1 MNEWQLDYSLVG
13 RLCREK
19 RNWSLLRGRIEISQ
33 MNFRKK
39 MCFVSLPDALCH
51 FIAYFRGTWEDD
63 RCICISLALLHLHSY
78 HAIILNKTKQVK
90 KEKWEINEKWLGW
103 DAHKSIRSDT
113 GSWLVSSLES
123 RAHVTICNHNKTI
136 RNQSRWVKR
145 IVWFWDY
152 IFWKWER
159 KVCTLFSQ
167 GT

>member
-63 RCICISLALLHLHSY
+63 GCMYISCLASLAFVPCHHFEQ
-78 HAIILNKTKQVK
+78 NKTSQ
-90 KEKWEINEKWLGW
+90 
-103 DAHKSIRSDT
+103 
-113 GSWLVSSLES
+113 
-123 RAHVTICNHNKTI
+123 
-136 RNQSRWVKR
+136 
-145 IVWFWDY
+145 
-152 IFWKWER
+152 ER
-159 KVCTLFSQ
+159 KVGNKWKVLGMGCTQVNQIRYRLVTRVVSKKSCTRDDMQ
-167 GT
+167 P